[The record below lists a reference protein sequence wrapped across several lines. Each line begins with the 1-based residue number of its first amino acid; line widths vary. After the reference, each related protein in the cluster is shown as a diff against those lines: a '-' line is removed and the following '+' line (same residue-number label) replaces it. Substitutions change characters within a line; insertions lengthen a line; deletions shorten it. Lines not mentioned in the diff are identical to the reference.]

1 MGATSFAVGY
11 HVSENLAADDEEATQ
26 LDFGVVQSI
35 KDVGTELYL
44 GVAMLSF
51 DDSTTTSF
59 EDATSIIAGTRI
71 KF

>member
-1 MGATSFAVGY
+1 
-11 HVSENLAADDEEATQ
+11 
-26 LDFGVVQSI
+26 
-35 KDVGTELYL
+35 
-44 GVAMLSF
+44 MLSF